1 MKIHTYQQV
10 VSAVLFLLVSPMAEA
25 GSFTEDAYGSYNAD
39 QCGVLNDMTLMIEPG
54 VFQFHETYCEVQSEE
69 WNFPD
74 AKVSLLCFSEG
85 EEWQQDLLINVGG
98 NGSLLVE
105 PPDGSFSVVYQYC
118 G

>member
-1 MKIHTYQQV
+1 
-10 VSAVLFLLVSPMAEA
+10 MAFTGLQIVA
-25 GSFTEDAYGSYNAD
+25 TTTAFANSFTQDANGYYNGEE
-39 QCGVLNDMTLMIEPG
+39 CGAVTDITLIIEPG

-85 EEWQQDLLINVGG
+85 EEWQQDLLINVRG

-105 PPDGSFSVVYQYC
+105 APDGSFSVGYQNC